1 MIPIPKPRFVTFYN
15 GKAALPEQSE
25 LKLSDAYGHPTD
37 CPDLE
42 LKVQIININS
52 GYNQQLLDHCRP
64 LKDYM
69 TLVNKIREYVKN
81 MPLANAVDQSVEEC
95 IKENVMAEFLT
106 KNKAEAKFMSIF
118 EYDEELHIQQER
130 EEAWEEG
137 HTEGLAKGH
146 TEGLTEGL
154 AKGHTEGFNEGFTK
168 GLEDGFRSLFRCIRT
183 WMYRNKRFF
192 IT

>member
-1 MIPIPKPRFVTFYN
+1 
-15 GKAALPEQSE
+15 
-25 LKLSDAYGHPTD
+25 
-37 CPDLE
+37 
-42 LKVQIININS
+42 
-52 GYNQQLLDHCRP
+52 
-64 LKDYM
+64 M

-81 MPLANAVDQSVEEC
+81 MPLTNAVDQSVEEC

-106 KNKAEAKFMSIF
+106 KNKAEVKFMSIF

-130 EEAWEEG
+130 KEAWEEG